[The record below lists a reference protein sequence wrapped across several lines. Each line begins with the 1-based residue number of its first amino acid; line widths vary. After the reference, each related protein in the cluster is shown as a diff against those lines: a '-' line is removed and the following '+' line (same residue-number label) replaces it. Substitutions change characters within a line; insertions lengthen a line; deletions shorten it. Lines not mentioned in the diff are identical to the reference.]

1 VSQVLRTR
9 NSEGAI
15 SDLRS
20 RLHRE
25 YDPRVGA
32 DQVEATVTECTHHF
46 DRARIT
52 MFVPV
57 LVEKSGRDRL
67 RAATTVTRPA

>member
-1 VSQVLRTR
+1 MLRTR
-9 NSEGAI
+9 GSGSAI

-25 YDPRVGA
+25 YDPRLGA
-32 DQVEATVTECTHHF
+32 DQVDATVADCTHHF

-57 LVEKSGRDRL
+57 LVEKSARDRL
-67 RAATTVTRPA
+67 RAAAVVARTV